1 MWLTRTLAGVS
12 AAALMALS
20 TGAATAQQTTPL
32 SMKEGVS
39 AVVNDEII
47 STYDLRQRTLLL
59 IISSGSQPTAQALEQ
74 IQREALRGLIDE
86 HLQMQ
91 EIHKVEQKQKMSLTA
106 ADKEV
111 EADIAALAQQ
121 NGLSTEQ
128 LIASL
133 TSAGVNVNTLRDQF
147 RAEISWR
154 RYIGARYSQRVSI

>member
-1 MWLTRTLAGVS
+1 
-12 AAALMALS
+12 
-20 TGAATAQQTTPL
+20 
-32 SMKEGVS
+32 MKEGVS

-121 NGLSTEQ
+121 NGLSTD
-128 LIASL
+128 S
-133 TSAGVNVNTLRDQF
+133 
-147 RAEISWR
+147 
-154 RYIGARYSQRVSI
+154 